1 MSDELSGEIKITDT
15 DGVYDFDFDD
25 DTGDFVQDDG
35 FATAMLMSLL
45 LDKRASEDQVPQ
57 PIKRG
62 GYWGTDITGMMFSHL
77 WLVNG
82 RKTQDKLNL
91 GIEYC
96 NASLKWMID
105 KGFATEINTEASFTD
120 DGIKLDVA
128 VSKPNGIPDNYT
140 FYLWLNTDY

>member
-1 MSDELSGEIKITDT
+1 MSDEISGEVKIIDI
-15 DGVYDFDFDD
+15 DGVYDIDFDE

-35 FATAMLMSLL
+35 LATYMLMALL
-45 LDKRASEDQVPQ
+45 LDNRATEEQVPQ

-62 GYWGTDITGMMFSHL
+62 GYWGTDITGMKFSYL

-96 NASLKWMID
+96 NSSLKPLID
-105 KGFATEINTEASFTD
+105 EGFATEINTEASFTEN
-120 DGIKLDVA
+120 GIKLDIA
-128 VSKPNGIPDNYT
+128 VSKPNGIIDDYT